1 MSDLVCCRYNK
12 NHKVKR
18 SRLVIHEYKCP
29 DKDRNPDIIV
39 SPFDPNE
46 KINIKN
52 YEKHCKKYEPK
63 IDEDLKKS
71 IKEYID
77 NNNEDNY
84 KNLQEI
90 RVKELKGNYKEEKKN
105 IVGMDN
111 KKKKKPKK
119 SYYENLNDDIKLK
132 SRDDYIENE
141 DEFLKGIKSEGK
153 TFDDNTYTQSLSND
167 LFSITDDIETFEDT
181 NFDPNKYDLNLDYL
195 NKQNMIDI
203 NDYD

>member
-1 MSDLVCCRYNK
+1 
-12 NHKVKR
+12 
-18 SRLVIHEYKCP
+18 
-29 DKDRNPDIIV
+29 
-39 SPFDPNE
+39 
-46 KINIKN
+46 
-52 YEKHCKKYEPK
+52 
-63 IDEDLKKS
+63 
-71 IKEYID
+71 
-77 NNNEDNY
+77 
-84 KNLQEI
+84 
-90 RVKELKGNYKEEKKN
+90 
-105 IVGMDN
+105 MDN